1 MIKHLLT
8 KIILVVLL
16 NYVSLSGN
24 GIEIKEVDKR
34 NVLDDNQSF
43 KEQISRSISQNL
55 VYPKSSVKL
64 RQSGI
69 VVIEFMITVPNNI
82 KNLHIIN
89 TSGFVELDNAAIRAI
104 EKSQNQFPIVEK
116 ELLIKVPLEFRL
128 H

>member
-69 VVIEFMITVPNNI
+69 VVIEFMIMVPNNI

-104 EKSQNQFPIVEK
+104 EKSQKQFPIVEK

>member
-1 MIKHLLT
+1 MIRYLVI
-8 KIILVVLL
+8 KITIGLLL
-16 NYVSLSGN
+16 NCVFLFGN
-24 GIEIKEVDKR
+24 GIEIKEADKQSIF
-34 NVLDDNQSF
+34 DNNQHL

-55 VYPKSSVKL
+55 VYPKSAVKL

-69 VVIEFMITVPNNI
+69 VIIGFMITVPNNI

-104 EKSQNQFPIVEK
+104 ENSQKQFPIVDR
-116 ELLIKVPLEFRL
+116 ELFIKVPLEFRL